1 MDYWSSPIY
10 PLGMGIFKKTDEE
23 KAEKQEKLDDFR
35 QKRQERLAKSH
46 DKEENKAREKARK
59 SGFSIDDAT
68 YVFTC
73 LPNDDEK
80 GTLNLPIGAV
90 FIDRVVKFQKRWTGN
105 AIEEIS
111 LKSVTSV
118 EVSKGLLPTVTV
130 YASGNTITYKVG
142 VEAQK
147 IASTIRELLP
157 KAIGG
162 AAAIDPVVQVEKLA
176 QLLEKGLLTREEF
189 EKKKKD
195 LLGL

>member
-1 MDYWSSPIY
+1 
-10 PLGMGIFKKTDEE
+10 MGLFKKTDEE
-23 KAEKQEKLDDFR
+23 KIEKQ
-35 QKRQERLAKSH
+35 QKMDEIHQKQQEQLAKSQ
-46 DKEENKAREKARK
+46 DKQETKAREKAKK
-59 SGFSIDDAT
+59 SGFNVDDAA
-68 YVFTC
+68 YVFSC

-80 GTLNLPIGAV
+80 GTLNFPFGAV

-105 AIEEIS
+105 VIEEIP
-111 LKSVTSV
+111 LKSVSSV

-130 YASGNTITYKVG
+130 YASGNTITFKVG

-147 IASTIRELLP
+147 IASTVRELLP

-162 AAAIDPVVQVEKLA
+162 AAAIDPVAQVEKLA
-176 QLLEKGLLTREEF
+176 QLLEKGLLTKEEF